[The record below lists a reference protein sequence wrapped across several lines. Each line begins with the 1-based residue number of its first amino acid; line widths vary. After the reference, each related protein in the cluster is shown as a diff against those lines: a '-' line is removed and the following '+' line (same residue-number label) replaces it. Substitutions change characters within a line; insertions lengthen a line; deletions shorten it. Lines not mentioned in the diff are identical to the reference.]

1 MICKPIASLFPLP
14 LLLLGPEQIQEMYQA
29 LARKPSLPQAFDPIF
44 LLLAIFPYS
53 RRPQQSAADAFG
65 LMIGSSTTFQ
75 SWQPAS
81 KTSTGKT
88 ALAESKQ
95 AGWRIGNLAREFVSA
110 SGLT

>member
-1 MICKPIASLFPLP
+1 M
-14 LLLLGPEQIQEMYQA
+14 
-29 LARKPSLPQAFDPIF
+29 
-44 LLLAIFPYS
+44 LAIFPYS

-88 ALAESKQ
+88 TLAESKQ
-95 AGWRIGNLAREFVSA
+95 AGWRVGNLAREFVSA
-110 SGLT
+110 SGLTLLLNPANVAVEIAANFAANFHG